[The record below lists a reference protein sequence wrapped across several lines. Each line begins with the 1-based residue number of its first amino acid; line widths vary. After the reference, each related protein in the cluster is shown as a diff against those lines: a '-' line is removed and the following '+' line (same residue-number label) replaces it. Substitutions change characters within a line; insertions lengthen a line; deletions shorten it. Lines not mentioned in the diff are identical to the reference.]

1 MPILAFKMPARVA
14 SRSRASTKGRGGR
27 KGGPDRRSS
36 GPERRR
42 VLKPQNYSTT
52 PAIKAWRP
60 PVPEPLPPAP
70 LLGPKELLA
79 LGLLVGAQV
88 WAWLNGRPRTKVV
101 IPPAPGTTISGTV
114 PPPGN
119 TVGATLTITAP
130 PGTFTTYGT
139 GICTGPSTSTYPG
152 DGSTLTNVKGITFVK
167 NGTTPCGAPT
177 QLAWIVEHTDHRGTV
192 TRNIISS
199 GFGVVALNASYTLS
213 WNHPSAIPY
222 VTPTEDLA
230 LPDGYEAP
238 QIEPAAVP
246 DAPAPLPLPLPA
258 PSTVPQVEPEVQPAV
273 APVAPDTTTI
283 PLPQVVRTTT
293 VVQQQQL
300 PGAITV
306 QNGALPAPTP
316 APVPTTDPGSIIP
329 WPGAAPIPG
338 KGPAPAPTMEGLAQ
352 ELGRIE
358 RKLEVM
364 NTPAAPGNLIDRFEL
379 TDDLIRG
386 VIEALFANGQGT
398 TYTLDSPCEVDEE
411 TGEKLPPVE
420 VQAPGDDT
428 YFGVIRNRLDAL
440 AELLQIHKNLK
451 QPNCRPKKPQ
461 GEFVTV
467 NFEQIDPWPENDL

>member
-1 MPILAFKMPARVA
+1 MPILAFNKPARVA

-70 LLGPKELLA
+70 LLGPKELLG
-79 LGLLVGAQV
+79 LGLLVGGQV
-88 WAWLNGRPRTKVV
+88 WAWLNGRPKTKVV

-152 DGSTLTNVKGITFVK
+152 DGSTLTNVKGITFTK
-167 NGTTPCGAPT
+167 TGTTPCGAPT
-177 QLAWIVEHTDHRGTV
+177 QLAWIVEHTDHRETV

-222 VTPTEDLA
+222 VTPTEDLS
-230 LPDGYEAP
+230 LPDGYQAP

-246 DAPAPLPLPLPA
+246 EAPAPLPLPLPG
-258 PSTVPQVEPEVQPAV
+258 PSTVPQVKPEVQPEV
-273 APVAPDTTTI
+273 APLDTGSI

-293 VVQQQQL
+293 MAQQQQV

-338 KGPAPAPTMEGLAQ
+338 RGPAPAPTLDGIATEV
-352 ELGRIE
+352 GRIE
-358 RKLEVM
+358 RKIEM
-364 NTPAAPGNLIDRFEL
+364 MMSPDAPGNLLDRFE
-379 TDDLIRG
+379 DLIDLIG
-386 VIEALFANGQGT
+386 PIWDALQSIDAGT
-398 TYTLDSPCEVDEE
+398 TYTLDSPCELDED
-411 TGEKLPPVE
+411 GERLPAVE
-420 VQAPGDDT
+420 VEAPGALST
-428 YFGVIRNRLDAL
+428 LGLIVNRIDAL
-440 AELLQIHKNLK
+440 AELLQVHKDLK
-451 QPNCRPKKPQ
+451 QPNCRGQ
-461 GEFVTV
+461 ASGVAVGGEFVTV
-467 NFEQIDPWPENDL
+467 NFEQID

>member
-70 LLGPKELLA
+70 LLGPKELLGLGA
-79 LGLLVGAQV
+79 LVLLQV
-88 WAWLNGRPRTKVV
+88 WGWLNSRAVRVRYV
-101 IPPAPGTTISGTV
+101 PPISGNNPTTGTI

-119 TVGATLTITAP
+119 TIGAPLRVRHGTQSLRRVSCPGGAFVSNSSFSARDFVVNNVVSVSGPMGRTNNCGYNYLGYEITLANGSKP
-130 PGTFTTYGT
+130 EYGYQPG
-139 GICTGPSTSTYPG
+139 
-152 DGSTLTNVKGITFVK
+152 
-167 NGTTPCGAPT
+167 GTT
-177 QLAWIVEHTDHRGTV
+177 
-192 TRNIISS
+192 N
-199 GFGVVALNASYTLS
+199 FSYTT
-213 WNHPSAIPY
+213 WNAGWDFDWQHPSAVPFENPT
-222 VTPTEDLA
+222 VTDTPEGYAGPPAVPLTEPA
-230 LPDGYEAP
+230 S
-238 QIEPAAVP
+238 IPAAVP
-246 DAPAPLPLPLPA
+246 LPA
-258 PSTVPQVEPEVQPAV
+258 PTTVPQVEPEVQPEV
-273 APVAPDTTTI
+273 APVAPDTSSI

-306 QNGALPAPTP
+306 QNGALPAPAP
-316 APVPTTDPGSIIP
+316 APVPTTDPGSIVP

-338 KGPAPAPTMEGLAQ
+338 TGPAPAPTMDGIAQ

-364 NTPAAPGNLIDRFEL
+364 NTPNAPGNLVDRFGNL
-379 TDDLIRG
+379 ADLIG
-386 VIEALFANGQGT
+386 PIVEAILAVGSGT
-398 TYTLDSPCEVDEE
+398 VYTLDSPCEVD
-411 TGEKLPPVE
+411 GDGNRLPAVE
-420 VQAPGDDT
+420 VEAPGGLT
-428 YFGVIRNRLDAL
+428 QFGAILNRIDAL
-440 AELLQIHKNLK
+440 AELLQVHKDLK
-451 QPNCRPKKPQ
+451 QPNCRGADVPVG

-467 NFEQIDPWPENDL
+467 NFEQID